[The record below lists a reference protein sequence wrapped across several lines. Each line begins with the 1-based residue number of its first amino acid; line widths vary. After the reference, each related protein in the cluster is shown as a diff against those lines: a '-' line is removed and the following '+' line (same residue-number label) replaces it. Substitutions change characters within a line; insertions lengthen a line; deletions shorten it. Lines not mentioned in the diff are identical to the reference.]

1 MMYSFLEQEKI
12 KQAIIQF
19 TVNLA
24 GFLLIGVAYLNYVLL
39 KPYARPLFWAAVFS
53 VPLHA
58 VKQMIVEYLGDSA
71 DRDISVVRVFWLGLK
86 MTFKACFGPVATFL
100 GRIIRGYLTLVH
112 SISNVEAPPLGPSE
126 ALAGKKSVDEDVP
139 HSLPHSLSPT
149 SAEFHDVGS
158 VRTTPEKVSD
168 VAADGPG
175 LPESWADLADHES
188 PTRPHSFVPVTAHA
202 PVSTIL
208 SPIEASP
215 LMSTIPDPL
224 AASPASSSSSS
235 SSPHDPS
242 ARPLDTAD
250 GTASPDRSGSMHAV
264 HSIDH
269 LVTPPPPVQPHL
281 AGPFMFGAMP
291 MPTPSP
297 VGAPPVLRQ
306 TRALSRSRSRS
317 RRGSI
322 GSLNGS
328 RSTLWPP
335 APGFGTMSM
344 PGAPI
349 ANGNASARRRG
360 TAAKAARRRLFTGS
374 TVGPDGLDDTMSV
387 IGGTP
392 RASMIGGGSAAQED
406 DPVQLA
412 ADTSKSYMSLLLRA
426 SSLYLVAQLYHWIAP
441 ANRIVMAIIF
451 TSVVLAHLAWH
462 ILKRIYLLH
471 LRKRL
476 VRSLQ
481 VATAK
486 LHPVDVVMGVLWH
499 HTCDMVAS
507 VGVTRWVHV
516 KYKRVKSNS
525 KDVVVNNANSFA
537 ALFVLTAVLLV
548 GTVLTAFLIFKVLQE
563 FHSIMEGT
571 ITALDS
577 SMSEDVRQRVQ
588 GVLEDGSTMA
598 LGWIDGKVAETW
610 PNVNVTALYQKLV
623 AKAATSAAPTLSR
636 HQLAK
641 AVVAAGAANRT
652 ALAAAAANG
661 TTLDVIG
668 NGTAVLAAS
677 LPLTDLPFLA
687 MMPETAMLIE
697 HVSHG
702 NFGALTN
709 YTAVFGSLMELKASS
724 SHMVANVLKSST
736 TAYLSTFATTAAG
749 MSFSVLLT
757 VIQLC
762 LDFFGLI
769 FQVVMFLVTLHA
781 LLSRESSIMDL
792 FAQLLI
798 MADPEQE
805 FTASLEEN
813 INAVLVCTTKLTV
826 FHSVL
831 TWLTFS
837 VFGVELVY
845 LTTLATAFF
854 CVVPLIAPM
863 WLAVPGVLSL
873 YWQQRFWSA
882 TALATIHFAASWFV
896 DPAFFAEIPD
906 VNPYFSA
913 LAFLLGLY
921 AFGLEG
927 LVLGPLLMSVL
938 PSLLA
943 LLTKRAWE

>member
-112 SISNVEAPPLGPSE
+112 SISDVEAPPLNSNE
-126 ALAGKKSVDEDVP
+126 ALAGTKPVDEDVP
-139 HSLPHSLSPT
+139 RSLSPT
-149 SAEFHDVGS
+149 NADNHDVS
-158 VRTTPEKVSD
+158 AVHDTPKHVSD
-168 VAADGPG
+168 QAADGSG
-175 LPESWADLADHES
+175 LPESWADLVDPES
-188 PTRPHSFVPVTAHA
+188 PTRPHLFAPVTAHA

-215 LMSTIPDPL
+215 LMSTVADPL
-224 AASPASSSSSS
+224 AADPASSSSSS
-235 SSPHDPS
+235 PHEPSPRLADTTDP
-242 ARPLDTAD
+242 
-250 GTASPDRSGSMHAV
+250 TASPDRSGSVRAV
-264 HSIDH
+264 HSMDH
-269 LVTPPPPVQPHL
+269 LVTPPPAAQPHL

-297 VGAPPVLRQ
+297 VSAPPVLRQ
-306 TRALSRSRSRS
+306 TRAPSRSRSRS

-328 RSTLWPP
+328 RSLQALWPP
-335 APGFGTMSM
+335 APGFGSMSM

-392 RASMIGGGSAAQED
+392 RASMIGGGSGAQED

-412 ADTSKSYMSLLLRA
+412 ADTSKYYMSLLLRA

-441 ANRIVMAIIF
+441 ANRIVLAIIF

-486 LHPVDVVMGVLWH
+486 LHPLDVVMGVLWH
-499 HTCDMVAS
+499 HTRDMVAS

-516 KYKRVKSNS
+516 KYKHVKSNS

-577 SMSEDVRQRVQ
+577 SLSEDVRQRVQ
-588 GVLEDGSTMA
+588 SVLEDGSTMA

-623 AKAATSAAPTLSR
+623 AKAATSAAPALSR
-636 HQLAK
+636 HHLAK
-641 AVVAAGAANRT
+641 AVAAAGAANAT

-687 MMPETAMLIE
+687 MMPETAALIE

-837 VFGVELVY
+837 VFGVDLVY